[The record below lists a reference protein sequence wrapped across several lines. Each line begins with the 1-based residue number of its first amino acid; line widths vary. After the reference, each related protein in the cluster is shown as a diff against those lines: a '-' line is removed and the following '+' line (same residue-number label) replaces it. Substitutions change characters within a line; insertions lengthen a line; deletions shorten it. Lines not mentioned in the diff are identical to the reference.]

1 MNEIN
6 VRFQGRDCRLHI
18 ERNSHTTLQFI
29 GAGGDLVATATAGC
43 PTADDAACAPADLVY
58 IRDRSGF
65 AGESVLYPLVQ
76 AGVVE
81 HLGFFVHVDGAQA
94 HACRLLVGNGGGP

>member
-1 MNEIN
+1 MNEIS
-6 VRFQGRDCRLHI
+6 VRFQGQDCRLHV
-18 ERNSHTTLQFI
+18 ERNGHTALQLI
-29 GAGGDLVATATAGC
+29 GAGGDLVATATTGC
-43 PTADDAACAPADLVY
+43 PAVDDVACAPVDLVY

-65 AGESVLYPLVQ
+65 AGESVLYPLVR

-94 HACRLLVGNGGGP
+94 HACRLLVGNGRG